1 MVPCLGPALMGVLM
15 MMRVMV
21 MMGVVLIVGMSFRRI
36 VGVGCWIANIT
47 GRITRVRGRRRCT
60 EEV

>member
-1 MVPCLGPALMGVLM
+1 MGVLM